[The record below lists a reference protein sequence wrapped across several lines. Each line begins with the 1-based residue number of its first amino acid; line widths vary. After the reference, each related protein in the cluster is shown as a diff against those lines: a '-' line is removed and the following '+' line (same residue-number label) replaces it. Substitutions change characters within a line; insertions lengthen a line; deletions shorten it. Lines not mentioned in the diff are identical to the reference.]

1 MLLVAH
7 HSSPHARLAGSPLPP
22 LLCFAGRR
30 RAFRSACASRAWTI
44 AASAAVVWIPS
55 VMLDSAAAASL
66 SACW

>member
-1 MLLVAH
+1 M
-7 HSSPHARLAGSPLPP
+7 LAGSPLPP

-30 RAFRSACASRAWTI
+30 RAFRGACASRAWTI